1 MVDSSWHNTIRDL
14 TFNPHQKIRKYF
26 NFVVYDQG
34 GKVEKVGTKIL
45 TQNQSTLN
53 IGLPSINNFA
63 IGNNT
68 TF

>member
-1 MVDSSWHNTIRDL
+1 MDL
-14 TFNPHQKIRKYF
+14 TFNPHRKIPKYF
-26 NFVVYDQG
+26 NFVLYNQG
-34 GKVEKVGTKIL
+34 GKDEKVGTKIP
-45 TQNQSTLN
+45 TQNRSTLN